1 MHSSFFRNLLVS
13 RLLRPVFIILV
24 LAGIAQLLLSQW
36 LIRTEVNALSESVES
51 SLEAGRERV
60 GAEFSAANE
69 DVDQRLGAM
78 RAQASRELT
87 QKLEAQLNER
97 QQQIAQSLEQA
108 VMSEAQGLADAMAA
122 VSAPLIWDRD
132 IPKLTGLVE
141 LMDARES
148 VVFAAFF
155 DQYGERMTRYVDR
168 TDPRVKAL
176 MAEGEGRGA
185 VGRVMDAAER
195 DPDTVIISADISP
208 QGSAIGQLKLGLS
221 TESIARDMQQLEADF
236 GATIAESAEAVSS
249 ILSSRTEEVS
259 QRLQQQLN
267 GIEEAT
273 RSEIQTTVAGI
284 GNQTGALTTSLSVVL
299 VVSTLVLLILIALV
313 LGFGVLRKIHR
324 LNHAIWDIADGDA
337 DLTQRVHLGGNSELT
352 HMADGMNRFIARIQ
366 TMISQVNAAAHT
378 AADQAREQG
387 AASSQAVAVVNQQ
400 QQEIDQVA
408 TTVSEM
414 SGSIQE
420 VAENIQQVA
429 DSVRSINA
437 ESETTADI
445 SREARGQLD
454 LMVTDVE
461 AAVAV
466 VTELNHQSD
475 QIGSVLSV
483 IGGIAEQTNLLAL
496 NAAIEAAR
504 AGESG
509 RGFAV
514 VADEVRSL
522 ASKTQQSTT
531 EIRAII
537 DRLQAGSHK
546 AVATIGQASER
557 VAESSRQF
565 RSADE
570 HFEQISGLLGEL
582 QGRAVTISAA
592 AEEQSTQAQQISEN
606 VADMARAAEST
617 VVAIQRSDSASQAI
631 GAAVGELRTTAE
643 EFRV

>member
-1 MHSSFFRNLLVS
+1 MNSSFFRNLLAS

-24 LAGIAQLLLSQW
+24 LAGAAQLLLSQW
-36 LIRTEVNALSESVES
+36 LIRTEVDALSRSVES
-51 SLEAGRERV
+51 SLEAGRQTL
-60 GAEFSAANE
+60 GNEFAAANE
-69 DVDQRLGAM
+69 EVDERLSAM
-78 RAQASRELT
+78 RAQVTQELI

-97 QQQIAQSLEQA
+97 QQQIAANLEQA
-108 VMSEAQGLADAMAA
+108 VVAEAQGLADVMAA

-176 MAEGEGRGA
+176 MDQGEGRGA
-185 VGRVMDAAER
+185 VGRVMDAAQR
-195 DPDTVIISADISP
+195 DPDVIIISADIAP
-208 QGSAIGQLKLGLS
+208 QGSAIGQLRLGLS
-221 TESIARDMQQLEADF
+221 TQSIARDMRQLEADF
-236 GATIAESAEAVSS
+236 DATIEDSAQAVSS
-249 ILSSRTEEVS
+249 VLASRTGQVS
-259 QRLQQQLN
+259 ERLQQQLS
-267 GIEEAT
+267 GIEDTT
-273 RSEIQTTVAGI
+273 RSQIQATVAGI
-284 GNQTGALTTSLSVVL
+284 GAQSGDLTASLSL
-299 VVSTLVLLILIALV
+299 VAIVSTLVLLVLIALV
-313 LGFGVLRKIHR
+313 LGIGVLRKIHR
-324 LNHAIWDIADGDA
+324 LDHAIWDIADGDA

-352 HMADGMNRFIARIQ
+352 HMADGMNRFIGRIQ
-366 TMISQVNAAAHT
+366 TMIGQVNAAAHT
-378 AADQAREQG
+378 AAEQAREQS
-387 AASSQAVAVVNQQ
+387 AASSQAVAAVNQQ
-400 QQEIDQVA
+400 QTEIDQMSA
-408 TTVSEM
+408 TVSEM

-429 DSVRSINA
+429 DSVRTINT
-437 ESETTADI
+437 ESATTADI
-445 SREARGQLD
+445 SRQARGQLD
-454 LMVTDVE
+454 LMVSDVE

-466 VTELNHQSD
+466 VTELNQQSD
-475 QIGSVLSV
+475 EIGSVLSV

-537 DRLQAGSHK
+537 DRLQEGSHR
-546 AVATIGQASER
+546 AVSTIAKASER
-557 VAESSRQF
+557 VAESSREF
-565 RSADE
+565 RAADE
-570 HFEQISGLLGEL
+570 HFEQINSLLGEL

-592 AEEQSTQAQQISEN
+592 AEEQSTQARQISDN
-606 VADMARAAEST
+606 VGDMARAAEST
-617 VVAIQRSDSASQAI
+617 VLAIRQSDTASQAI
-631 GAAVGELRTTAE
+631 ETAVGELRATAE